1 MSAADAAALKK
12 ANQSSGFLNW
22 IEKVG
27 NKVPDPTI
35 MFLYL
40 IAFIAVLSWILSWI
54 GVSVTDQVATPVS
67 TGEFEQLNNQ
77 FGSHWMIYDTST
89 GEPAVMWGDAI
100 VGFGRYA
107 QSDAKGQPL
116 DWPVVGFSPRKA
128 NMVLYLMNGF
138 DGSAALLDRLGPHR
152 TGGSCLYLTTLDK
165 ADLGV
170 LRTLAEQSVA
180 HMRAKYPG

>member
-54 GVSVTDQVATPVS
+54 GVSVTIRS
-67 TGEFEQLNNQ
+67 
-77 FGSHWMIYDTST
+77 
-89 GEPAVMWGDAI
+89 
-100 VGFGRYA
+100 
-107 QSDAKGQPL
+107 
-116 DWPVVGFSPRKA
+116 
-128 NMVLYLMNGF
+128 
-138 DGSAALLDRLGPHR
+138 PHR
-152 TGGSCLYLTTLDK
+152 CRPAS
-165 ADLGV
+165 
-170 LRTLAEQSVA
+170 SSS
-180 HMRAKYPG
+180 